1 MNVICDFFA
10 PEKARVTFLLT
21 KIIQRQLQNLK
32 PIFVK
37 ISYKTTIGERT
48 ILHQVMSMNE
58 RTFIIH

>member
-10 PEKARVTFLLT
+10 PEKARVHFT

>member
-37 ISYKTTIGERT
+37 ISYKITIGERT